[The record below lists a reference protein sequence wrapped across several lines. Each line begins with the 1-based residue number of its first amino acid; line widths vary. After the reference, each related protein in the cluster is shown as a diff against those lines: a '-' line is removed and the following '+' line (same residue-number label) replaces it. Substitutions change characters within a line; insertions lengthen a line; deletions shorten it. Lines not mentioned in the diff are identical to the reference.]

1 MVCDFRALISPH
13 IQICRSTVGIMS
25 LRFNSDGTFRVLQ
38 MADIQ
43 DGPDVRE
50 DTIRLIE
57 AAIRKAHPD
66 LIVLTGDQIRG
77 YDPAYIDTF
86 LRRRGE
92 QPGTHVRAVTEIE
105 AKIRGIKRH
114 PIAKTLTKSQPSDER
129 WMIDGI
135 GTDSPKLVKSAG
147 RNGSA
152 SKLESWAEAINR
164 VTAASLLDET
174 RQKVRDTFAAF
185 LGPALE
191 SRIPFAATYGNHDF
205 QCGLSNAELDGIYRE
220 FPGCVNPPSETLP
233 NQIAYTC
240 GAGGAVQTLSGATG
254 SGEPGTFALPVMD
267 VDHTRNVLGLVI
279 LDSGD
284 YVHGGGFG
292 TPSPAALAFL
302 NAVPDRIG
310 AKSMVFQHMPMPE
323 YYNVLK
329 PVAANAMQG
338 YRSHAD
344 TYYVLD
350 ELQTQPGGY
359 LGEGISCPDTSDEFE
374 LLREGY
380 FGVVAGH
387 DHRNGF
393 VGEHEGLLL
402 IATPTCGFNTY
413 GPAPA
418 KRATRLIEF
427 DIRHPYEPRT
437 QLLEFGELVGKP
449 SSKRAYT
456 YAVNQTAPGEGEGDD
471 LLRKRVL
478 AKVGAWGAAYK
489 LRLPQSEAWV
499 RGQVFTAFEGGS
511 KEQVEE

>member
-1 MVCDFRALISPH
+1 M
-13 IQICRSTVGIMS
+13 
-25 LRFNSDGTFRVLQ
+25 
-38 MADIQ
+38 
-43 DGPDVRE
+43 
-50 DTIRLIE
+50 
-57 AAIRKAHPD
+57 
-66 LIVLTGDQIRG
+66 
-77 YDPAYIDTF
+77 
-86 LRRRGE
+86 
-92 QPGTHVRAVTEIE
+92 
-105 AKIRGIKRH
+105 
-114 PIAKTLTKSQPSDER
+114 
-129 WMIDGI
+129 
-135 GTDSPKLVKSAG
+135 
-147 RNGSA
+147 
-152 SKLESWAEAINR
+152 
-164 VTAASLLDET
+164 
-174 RQKVRDTFAAF
+174 
-185 LGPALE
+185 
-191 SRIPFAATYGNHDF
+191 
-205 QCGLSNAELDGIYRE
+205 
-220 FPGCVNPPSETLP
+220 
-233 NQIAYTC
+233 
-240 GAGGAVQTLSGATG
+240 QTPSGATG

-292 TPSPAALAFL
+292 APSPAALAFL

-329 PVAANAMQG
+329 PVAANAAFAMQG

-471 LLRKRVL
+471 LLRKPSLWSQLSGLFR
-478 AKVGAWGAAYK
+478 
-489 LRLPQSEAWV
+489 
-499 RGQVFTAFEGGS
+499 
-511 KEQVEE
+511 

>member
-1 MVCDFRALISPH
+1 M
-13 IQICRSTVGIMS
+13 
-25 LRFNSDGTFRVLQ
+25 
-38 MADIQ
+38 
-43 DGPDVRE
+43 
-50 DTIRLIE
+50 
-57 AAIRKAHPD
+57 RKA
-66 LIVLTGDQIRG
+66 IGQ
-77 YDPAYIDTF
+77 F
-86 LRRRGE
+86 
-92 QPGTHVRAVTEIE
+92 TEPL
-105 AKIRGIKRH
+105 AARGI
-114 PIAKTLTKSQPSDER
+114 P
-129 WMIDGI
+129 
-135 GTDSPKLVKSAG
+135 
-147 RNGSA
+147 
-152 SKLESWAEAINR
+152 WA
-164 VTAASLLDET
+164 V
-174 RQKVRDTFAAF
+174 
-185 LGPALE
+185 
-191 SRIPFAATYGNHDF
+191 TYGNHDF

-240 GAGGAVQTLSGATG
+240 GAGGAVQTPSGATG

-292 TPSPAALAFL
+292 APSPAALAFL

-329 PVAANAMQG
+329 PVAANAAFAMQG

-359 LGEGISCPDTSDEFE
+359 LGEGISCPDTSGEFE

-456 YAVNQTAPGEGEGDD
+456 YAVNQTTPGEGEGDD
-471 LLRKRVL
+471 LLRKPSLWSQLSGLFR
-478 AKVGAWGAAYK
+478 
-489 LRLPQSEAWV
+489 
-499 RGQVFTAFEGGS
+499 
-511 KEQVEE
+511 

>member
-1 MVCDFRALISPH
+1 MTETQRTPEGMSSKPRIKPADAEDGRPVSISARLGRLQFH
-13 IQICRSTVGIMS
+13 YSGK
-25 LRFNSDGTFRVLQ
+25 FRVLQ
-38 MADIQ
+38 IADIQ
-43 DGPDVRE
+43 DGPKVSK
-50 DTIRLIE
+50 DTIALIE
-57 AAIRKAHPD
+57 ASLDAARPD
-66 LIVLTGDQIRG
+66 LVIFSGNQIAG
-77 YDPAYIDTF
+77 YDPAFADSF
-86 LRRRGE
+86 RKRRWCDEPIAESALNHTRAL
-92 QPGTHVRAVTEIE
+92 VRKAIGQFTEPL
-105 AKIRGIKRH
+105 AARGI
-114 PIAKTLTKSQPSDER
+114 P
-129 WMIDGI
+129 W
-135 GTDSPKLVKSAG
+135 
-147 RNGSA
+147 
-152 SKLESWAEAINR
+152 
-164 VTAASLLDET
+164 
-174 RQKVRDTFAAF
+174 
-185 LGPALE
+185 
-191 SRIPFAATYGNHDF
+191 AATYGNHDF

-233 NQIAYTC
+233 DQIAYTC

-329 PVAANAMQG
+329 PVAANAAFAMQG

-359 LGEGISCPDTSDEFE
+359 LGEGISCPDTSGEFE

-471 LLRKRVL
+471 LLRKPSLWSQLSGLFR
-478 AKVGAWGAAYK
+478 
-489 LRLPQSEAWV
+489 
-499 RGQVFTAFEGGS
+499 
-511 KEQVEE
+511 

>member
-1 MVCDFRALISPH
+1 MYISVVKDGHGGKNQYVLLKESYRTPDGKNRSRVVRNFGNLEKLREGDPDALEKLKALYA
-13 IQICRSTVGIMS
+13 GE
-25 LRFNSDGTFRVLQ
+25 
-38 MADIQ
+38 
-43 DGPDVRE
+43 RE
-50 DTIRLIE
+50 
-57 AAIRKAHPD
+57 RK
-66 LIVLTGDQIRG
+66 
-77 YDPAYIDTF
+77 
-86 LRRRGE
+86 
-92 QPGTHVRAVTEIE
+92 VRAES
-105 AKIRGIKRH
+105 A
-114 PIAKTLTKSQPSDER
+114 AKTQAVQALFEESGWTK
-129 WMIDGI
+129 
-135 GTDSPKLVKSAG
+135 
-147 RNGSA
+147 
-152 SKLESWAEAINR
+152 
-164 VTAASLLDET
+164 LDEP
-174 RQKVRDTFAAF
+174 R
-185 LGPALE
+185 P
-191 SRIPFAATYGNHDF
+191 
-205 QCGLSNAELDGIYRE
+205 
-220 FPGCVNPPSETLP
+220 
-233 NQIAYTC
+233 
-240 GAGGAVQTLSGATG
+240 
-254 SGEPGTFALPVMD
+254 FALPVMD

-292 TPSPAALAFL
+292 APSPAALAFL

-329 PVAANAMQG
+329 PVAANAAFAMQG

-359 LGEGISCPDTSDEFE
+359 LGEGISCPDTSGEFE

-456 YAVNQTAPGEGEGDD
+456 YAVNQTTPGEGEGDD
-471 LLRKRVL
+471 LLRKPSLWSQLSGLFR
-478 AKVGAWGAAYK
+478 
-489 LRLPQSEAWV
+489 
-499 RGQVFTAFEGGS
+499 
-511 KEQVEE
+511 